1 MKNAEPLAIWLWVAE
16 VTVAVVVAG
25 MVDVTQAG
33 M

>member
-16 VTVAVVVAG
+16 VTVAVVAG